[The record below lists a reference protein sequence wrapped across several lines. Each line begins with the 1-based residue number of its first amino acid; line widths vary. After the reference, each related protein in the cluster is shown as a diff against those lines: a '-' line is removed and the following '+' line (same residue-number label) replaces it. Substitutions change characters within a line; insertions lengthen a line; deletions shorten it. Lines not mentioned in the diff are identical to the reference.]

1 MMQEQLED
9 IEIQLLL
16 EGIYRYY
23 GFDFR
28 NYALASIKRR
38 IWGTIQSEGLTSIS
52 GLQEKV
58 LHNPECM
65 EKLLFNLSVNVTSMF
80 RDTSFFLSLRRKVI
94 PLLRTY
100 PFIRIWHAGCSTG
113 EEVYSMAILLEE
125 EGLYHRCRL
134 YATDINEIVLKQ
146 AISGIFP
153 LELMQNYTQ
162 NYLQAGGK
170 KSFSEYYTAAYERAI
185 FSSYLKENIIFSQ
198 HNLVTDNSF
207 NEFHMILCRNVLI
220 YFNQTLQNRVHHL
233 FYESLHRY
241 GILGLGRQ
249 ETLKFTPHDKDYE
262 VLDGDDKIYRRI
274 S

>member
-80 RDTSFFLSLRRKVI
+80 RDTSFF
-94 PLLRTY
+94 
-100 PFIRIWHAGCSTG
+100 
-113 EEVYSMAILLEE
+113 
-125 EGLYHRCRL
+125 
-134 YATDINEIVLKQ
+134 
-146 AISGIFP
+146 
-153 LELMQNYTQ
+153 
-162 NYLQAGGK
+162 
-170 KSFSEYYTAAYERAI
+170 
-185 FSSYLKENIIFSQ
+185 
-198 HNLVTDNSF
+198 
-207 NEFHMILCRNVLI
+207 FH
-220 YFNQTLQNRVHHL
+220 
-233 FYESLHRY
+233 
-241 GILGLGRQ
+241 
-249 ETLKFTPHDKDYE
+249 
-262 VLDGDDKIYRRI
+262 
-274 S
+274 